1 MTRSDAYL
9 LGRSE
14 AEVERLTR
22 QVAELERDTE
32 WLLDR
37 LDIRPGA
44 RAVDIGCGPAAGAL
58 PQLAERVGPTGS
70 AVGLD
75 SSRQFVDLARRFL
88 RDRGVTNAEVLE
100 ADAYDTG
107 LPRASFDAA
116 HMRLVLVNVPEPER
130 IVAEVV
136 ALVRP
141 GGMIASQE
149 ADFVGHLCDPP
160 LAAWT
165 RLLDAYHAYTR
176 ARGIDLYIGRRT
188 HRLFRDAGI
197 VDIRVDPMVRALPL
211 GQPRRMLIWQFIG
224 NVRDGMV
231 AEGFIGDAEMTASM
245 AELKAHLDD
254 PDTLV
259 IGLFQFRV
267 WGRKPG

>member
-1 MTRSDAYL
+1 VTRSDAYL

-58 PQLAERVGPTGS
+58 PQLAKRAGPTGS

-224 NVRDGMV
+224 NARDGMV

-259 IGLFQFRV
+259 TGLFQFRV

>member
-1 MTRSDAYL
+1 MVQHDAYL
-9 LGRSE
+9 LGRAE
-14 AEVERLTR
+14 AEVERLRR
-22 QVAELERDTE
+22 QAAELEQDTE

-37 LDIRPGA
+37 LDIQPGA

-58 PQLAERVGPTGS
+58 PQLAKRVGPAGL
-70 AVGLD
+70 AVGIE
-75 SSRQFVDLARRFL
+75 RGQQFVELARQYL
-88 RDRGVTNAEVLE
+88 HDLGVTNTEVLE

-107 LPRASFDAA
+107 LPRASFDVA

-130 IVAEVV
+130 MVAEVV

-141 GGMIASQE
+141 GGMVASQE

-160 LAAWT
+160 HAAWS

-176 ARGIDLYIGRRT
+176 ARGIDLFIGRRT
-188 HRLFRDAGI
+188 HRLFRAAGV
-197 VDIRVDPMVRALPL
+197 VDLHVDPIVRAFPL
-211 GQPRRMLIWQFIG
+211 GQPRRMIIWQFIA
-224 NVRDGMV
+224 NVRDQMV
-231 AEGFIGDAEMTASM
+231 AEGFIGDAEMTALM

-259 IGLFQFRV
+259 TGLFQFRV
-267 WGRKPG
+267 WGRKSG